1 MRTSSTLYDQI
12 YGKLAI
18 NAPTPDLVVYLQAP
32 ASVLMERVRR
42 RGMPAEQHI
51 SNDYLEALIDSYTR
65 FFHFYDDAPRSD
77 RQRFGDRLREQRPSL
92 RSTRFAHRER
102 VRHAPVLQPSSD
114 TAMSSQS
121 NRSHVTLNTLAD
133 RKRNGVKFAAL
144 TAYDALFAEL
154 ISSAGVE
161 VILVGDSLGMVLQ
174 GHDSTLPVTLDDMV
188 YHMNCVHRGNRG
200 ALIMADLPF
209 MSYASERQSLKSA
222 ATLMRAGA
230 HIVKLEGGAWLAE
243 SSRLL
248 TERGIPVCAHMGL
261 TPQSINRIGGYRV
274 QGRDPDQA
282 HAMIEEAV
290 ILEDAGASILL
301 LECVPVELAK
311 QISQRLHIPTIG
323 IGAGPHTDGQ
333 IMVMHDMLGITPPS
347 IKAPKFI
354 KNFLAESR
362 AGIPGAFKAYADAVR
377 GGVFPGPEHSFN

>member
-1 MRTSSTLYDQI
+1 MYGDTGKGSKRTPLTVP
-12 YGKLAI
+12 KL
-18 NAPTPDLVVYLQAP
+18 
-32 ASVLMERVRR
+32 
-42 RGMPAEQHI
+42 
-51 SNDYLEALIDSYTR
+51 
-65 FFHFYDDAPRSD
+65 
-77 RQRFGDRLREQRPSL
+77 RQMKSAGEKI
-92 RSTRFAHRER
+92 
-102 VRHAPVLQPSSD
+102 V
-114 TAMSSQS
+114 
-121 NRSHVTLNTLAD
+121 
-133 RKRNGVKFAAL
+133 AL
-144 TAYDALFAEL
+144 TAYDASFARVL
-154 ISSAGVE
+154 DAAGVDL
-161 VILVGDSLGMVLQ
+161 VLVGDSLGMVLQ

-274 QGRDPDQA
+274 QGRDPHQA
-282 HAMIEEAV
+282 QAMIEEGV

-354 KNFLAESR
+354 KNFLAESST
-362 AGIPGAFKAYADAVR
+362 GIPGAFKASVDAVHR
-377 GGVFPGPEHSFN
+377 GVFPGPEHSFN